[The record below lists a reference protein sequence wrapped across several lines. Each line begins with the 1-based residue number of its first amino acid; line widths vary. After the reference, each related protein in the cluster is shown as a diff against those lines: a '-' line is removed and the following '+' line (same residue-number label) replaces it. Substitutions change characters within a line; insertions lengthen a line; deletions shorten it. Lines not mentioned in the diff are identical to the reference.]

1 VESRP
6 LSPDRSG
13 ASGAGRTGPPSE
25 GDETWAAA
33 RTAVLAGT
41 GGGTSRCHGA
51 LIACRAHKHVSYPSW
66 ALGLRRGDLVMAM
79 ASRHVRRVS
88 RFMDGARPRAA
99 PSGIAPGRTERAAD
113 HAVTVLYRSH
123 YAALVRETALLVG
136 DFATAEDVV
145 QDCFIALHRAWWR
158 VRDTSAAQFYLR
170 RSMIIKSRS
179 VLQRRV
185 VADRHPVM
193 SEPAL
198 PSAEE
203 IALAVVQVSLVR
215 VALGAL
221 PVRQREVLVL
231 RCYAD
236 LSETQIAAV
245 MGISRG
251 SVKVHA
257 ARARDTLRAAL
268 ADSGLFI

>member
-1 VESRP
+1 
-6 LSPDRSG
+6 
-13 ASGAGRTGPPSE
+13 
-25 GDETWAAA
+25 
-33 RTAVLAGT
+33 
-41 GGGTSRCHGA
+41 
-51 LIACRAHKHVSYPSW
+51 
-66 ALGLRRGDLVMAM
+66 
-79 ASRHVRRVS
+79 
-88 RFMDGARPRAA
+88 MDGARPRAA

-170 RSMIIKSRS
+170 RSMINKSRS
-179 VLQRRV
+179 VLRRRV
-185 VADRHPVM
+185 VADRHPVI

-203 IALAVVQVSLVR
+203 SALAVVQVSLVR
-215 VALGAL
+215 AALSAL

-231 RCYAD
+231 RYYAD

-245 MGISRG
+245 MGSAEDPSKSTPPGPETPSGQRSRTQG
-251 SVKVHA
+251 YSSDRTINEDQFPPA
-257 ARARDTLRAAL
+257 ATWHTGTARRRARDRGARLNGARTGP
-268 ADSGLFI
+268 SH

>member
-1 VESRP
+1 
-6 LSPDRSG
+6 
-13 ASGAGRTGPPSE
+13 
-25 GDETWAAA
+25 
-33 RTAVLAGT
+33 
-41 GGGTSRCHGA
+41 
-51 LIACRAHKHVSYPSW
+51 
-66 ALGLRRGDLVMAM
+66 
-79 ASRHVRRVS
+79 
-88 RFMDGARPRAA
+88 MDGARPRAA

-170 RSMIIKSRS
+170 RSMINKSRS
-179 VLQRRV
+179 VLRRRV

-203 IALAVVQVSLVR
+203 SALAVVQVSLVR
-215 VALGAL
+215 AALGAL

-231 RCYAD
+231 RYYAD

-245 MGISRG
+245 MGINLVHRDGKDESPRSGRTPQWRSDRAESLSVIQSRG
-251 SVKVHA
+251 RVVPGSPIPHGLSLPYRQRSVSTDHLSG
-257 ARARDTLRAAL
+257 ARPRAAMREQHL
-268 ADSGLFI
+268 LSY